1 MQQNVQQI
9 LMRGLAVAL
18 CAAVLAGPAA
28 AAPDDGPDA
37 LDARA
42 IAARALFRTEY
53 AVDATPSPARRQAAP
68 ATAAGSAEL
77 AAQRGGTDTRND
89 MRLDGTVGANTA
101 INVATGSNVID
112 AGSFANMAGIP
123 VVIQNSGANV
133 LIQSATIINLQFK

>member
-42 IAARALFRTEY
+42 IAARTLFRTEY
-53 AVDATPSPARRQAAP
+53 AVDAVPSPSRRQAAP
-68 ATAAGSAEL
+68 AASAEL

-89 MRLDGTVGANTA
+89 MRLDGAVAANTA
-101 INVATGSNVID
+101 INVASGSNVID